1 MKRSFSLHR
10 LLSQILRLPMAG
22 PAFKIYAPRRKWKNE
37 AAGSRPLRVLIANL
51 MPSLGDTICYMPVA
65 EVLAAAVPD
74 VEITWLADSAMAGL
88 IAKHPNVSRVLTIK
102 TPDSILKRLPT
113 VKMYFRLYTL
123 MRTMMRM
130 DLPHHFDMAII
141 PRGGVDP
148 SLSAQAVWMLNLP
161 RSTGYSHLVE
171 PEDID
176 HNFGDQLITD
186 LVTSVTTLHESM
198 RALRLLETSGLVPDA
213 TQRWH
218 VSSAIRGVRAIADS
232 VRPETIFIKSGVPRG
247 KAFIVI
253 SPSAGMRRK
262 TWPAHKFRALCMRI
276 LNETDYLVVLT
287 GTPAE
292 RELAAAVAANLG
304 NRVINAA
311 GKLNLLE
318 LIGLLSHASAFVGND
333 SGAGHIAGPLG
344 LPVISMHVQPK
355 DSDPHHIH
363 APEHY
368 RPAGPNVTLVQPD
381 RFLAP
386 CHGRCESTTAHCI
399 DQITVD
405 QVWTALNS
413 ALNLQPNR
421 FPFREYNEAQQRQ
434 SPVAYAV

>member
-1 MKRSFSLHR
+1 MKRSFSLR
-10 LLSQILRLPMAG
+10 RSLSQALRLPLAG
-22 PAFKIYAPRRKWKNE
+22 PVFRLYAPRRKWE
-37 AAGSRPLRVLIANL
+37 QESSPGSRPLRVLIANL
-51 MPSLGDTICYMPVA
+51 MPSLGDTVCYMPVA

-88 IAKHPNVSRVLTIK
+88 VAKHPNVSRVLTIK
-102 TPDSILKRLPT
+102 TPDSILKRIPT

-123 MRTMMRM
+123 VRTMMRM
-130 DLPHHFDMAII
+130 DLPHRFDIAII

-148 SLSAQAVWMLNLP
+148 SLSAHAVWMLNLP
-161 RSTGYSHLVE
+161 RCIGYSHLVE

-176 HNFGDQLITD
+176 HNFGDPLITE

-218 VSSAIRGVRAIADS
+218 VDSPIRGVRAIADS
-232 VRPETIFIKSGVPRG
+232 QSPDTVFGKAGVPRG
-247 KAFIVI
+247 KPFIVL
-253 SPSAGMRRK
+253 SPGTGMQRK
-262 TWPAHKFRALCMRI
+262 TWPAHKFRSLCTRI
-276 LNETDYLVVLT
+276 LKETNDLVVLT

-292 RELAAAVAANLG
+292 RELAAGVAADFG
-304 NRVINAA
+304 ERVINAA
-311 GKLNLLE
+311 GNLTLME

-344 LPVISMHVQPK
+344 VPVISLHVQPK
-355 DSDPHHIH
+355 NSDPHHIH

-368 RPAGPNVTLVQPD
+368 RPAGPHVTLVQPD

-386 CHGRCESTTAHCI
+386 CQGRCESSVAHCI

-405 QVWTALNS
+405 QVWAALDE
-413 ALNLQPNR
+413 AVGAKRNR
-421 FPFREYNEAQQRQ
+421 LA
-434 SPVAYAV
+434 S